1 MIRRIPFH
9 TDMHN
14 IQSYIIKI
22 YVWIHWIKWI
32 MCYFA
37 HFFSCTTL
45 LGNLSLNWTWTE
57 HNSLNR
63 ILLDL
68 VDWCDVCP
76 FVSLKKIIRKLY
88 VKEKNN
94 IYDKGFPF
102 FSTCLLA
109 WVCVWDWEPHKKY
122 IMARQTRNIC
132 ILWLFLRRH
141 LFIPFS
147 VQNCNSL
154 FAICVNGTNLRDHCC
169 IAYACKVTS
178 LKEKRVKKCCTF
190 LHTSLLCSYI
200 YPFFQLFSLIGS
212 LIDS

>member
-1 MIRRIPFH
+1 ML
-9 TDMHN
+9 T
-14 IQSYIIKI
+14 
-22 YVWIHWIKWI
+22 
-32 MCYFA
+32 
-37 HFFSCTTL
+37 FFLVQLYLEICLWTERELNTTL
-45 LGNLSLNWTWTE
+45 SIELFLTWLTDGM
-57 HNSLNR
+57 SVRL
-63 ILLDL
+63 
-68 VDWCDVCP
+68 
-76 FVSLKKIIRKLY
+76 SLKKIIRKLY